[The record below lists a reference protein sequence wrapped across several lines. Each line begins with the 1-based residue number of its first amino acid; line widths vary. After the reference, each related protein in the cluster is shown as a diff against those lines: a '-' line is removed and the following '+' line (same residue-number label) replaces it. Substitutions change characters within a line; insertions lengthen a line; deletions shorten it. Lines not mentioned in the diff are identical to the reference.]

1 MADSSSE
8 MLITKLLMVLPL
20 LVVAELA
27 GVGDSSSEMTITMV
41 LPLLVVAELA
51 GVGDSLSEMMI
62 AAAGFAAGGTEVEGV
77 AAGEAAARRTSAAN
91 VPSSSESGS
100 SKYTYRDGRGF

>member
-1 MADSSSE
+1 M
-8 MLITKLLMVLPL
+8 KLLMVLPL

-51 GVGDSLSEMMI
+51 GVGDSSSEMTI
-62 AAAGFAAGGTEVEGV
+62 AAARFAAGGTEVEGV
-77 AAGEAAARRTSAAN
+77 AAGEVAARRTSAAN

-100 SKYTYRDGRGF
+100 SKYTYRDGGGF